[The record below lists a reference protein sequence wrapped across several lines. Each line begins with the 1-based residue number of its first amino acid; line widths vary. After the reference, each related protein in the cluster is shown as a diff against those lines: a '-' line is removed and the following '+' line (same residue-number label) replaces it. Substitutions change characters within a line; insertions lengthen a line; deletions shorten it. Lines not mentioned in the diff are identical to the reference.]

1 MSSQIL
7 LQNEII
13 NDIFS
18 AYGLSPIGRS
28 EEEIAQMINKISQT
42 KKTFSVLQEV
52 VNSNRHPYTV
62 MAISA
67 KVGMF
72 IPPRKRIGLEA
83 YNFFL
88 QNIKYYE
95 STFERSGQQVPNLY
109 DIYMA
114 KDPINLLMKFRDD
127 EILRSGFRFSRNYT
141 NRKEMI
147 KSFIERNILIHGRF
161 TLESNSRK
169 VYSTKAKVI
178 AFTEF
183 VNGKTRKFFYSTGEL
198 IMLIDMSRRIVWR
211 DPQNH
216 LAFSRLSLHHL
227 RQQILEKF
235 EQWRQRDGL
244 GQFAP
249 PVQLLNI
256 LTSLETILAGDVRN
270 DINAYLGNPIL

>member
-1 MSSQIL
+1 MSSP
-7 LQNEII
+7 II
-13 NDIFS
+13 TDIFL
-18 AYGLSPIGRS
+18 AYGLSPSGLS
-28 EEEIAQMINKISQT
+28 EEEIAQMINNISQT
-42 KKTFSVLQEV
+42 KKTFGVLQEV

-62 MAISA
+62 MTISA

-95 STFERSGQQVPNLY
+95 NTFERSGQQVPNLY

-114 KDPINLLMKFRDD
+114 KDRINLLMKFRDD
-127 EILRSGFRFSRNYT
+127 EILRPGFRFSRNYA
-141 NRKEMI
+141 NRKDMI
-147 KSFIERNILIHGRF
+147 TSFIENNILIHGQF

-169 VYSTKAKVI
+169 AYSTKAKVI
-178 AFTEF
+178 TFIEF
-183 VNGKTRKFFYSTGEL
+183 VNGQTRKFFYSTDEL
-198 IMLIDMSRRIVWR
+198 IMLIDMPRRTVWR
-211 DPQNH
+211 DPQGFTNPQNH

-244 GQFAP
+244 GQFVP
-249 PVQLLNI
+249 PVQLSNI
-256 LTSLETILAGDVRN
+256 LMTLETILAGDVRN
-270 DINAYLGNPIL
+270 DVNAYLGNPIL